1 MKFILTI
8 SIAAAFL
15 LCGCAVDEEVKPQ
28 QIDDEEEPVVTV
40 SEVTPYSVHI
50 EGMFGKE
57 NDTSLVAGVRYSLQ
71 NTRFVSTAGYVAEAE
86 YVSKGHYKLDLDGL
100 YSDTTYY
107 FCTYVYR
114 DGNYHNSDVYSFR
127 TNRLTAKT
135 NDASDIYSYGAQL
148 GLTLSES
155 IDSSKFKGSYGVYYS
170 TRSRV
175 IRESSV
181 LLCSPYSVTGLLPD
195 HDYYYAAFVCQK
207 TSGMRDVYIWGETKK
222 FTTPALSVVTDEP
235 DEIST
240 FSAHFQGQVSVKF
253 SDTDEL
259 GFLLFERNRNVTID
273 SVGVDSDQAIVKVD
287 ADYFDSVGY
296 GSFAATYKKLKSSKR
311 YFCRAYAII
320 HAKSGNSITS
330 KAYYGDIVEF
340 KTNSVEVQTSGS
352 ADLGLSVLWA
362 TANFGA
368 VSPDEYGTYVASNNS
383 ALNFTDGWRL
393 PTPDEAKE
401 LVDSCHWSWKKYRGV
416 YGATVT
422 SNDGTSIFIPAN
434 ISVGDAYTYG
444 VYMIDDLQDSRG
456 YTSSFSFVQDL
467 EDEVECQKN
476 AGNRVSVDSEIS
488 VRLVKD
494 R

>member
-1 MKFILTI
+1 M
-8 SIAAAFL
+8 AFML
-15 LCGCAVDEEVKPQ
+15 WGCAVEEEVKPQ
-28 QIDDEEEPVVTV
+28 PIDEDVDSLVVV
-40 SEVTPYSVHI
+40 SDVTPYSVHI
-50 EGMFGKE
+50 EGQFGRE

-86 YVSKGHYKLDLDGL
+86 FVSKGHYKLDLDGL

-114 DGNYHNSDVYSFR
+114 DGNYHNSDVYTFR

-135 NDASDIYSYGAQL
+135 NDAEDIYSYGAQL
-148 GLTLSES
+148 GLTLSED
-155 IDSSKFKGSYGVYYS
+155 IDSAKFKGSYGVYYS
-170 TRSRV
+170 TKSRV

-181 LLCSPYSVTGLLPD
+181 LVTTPYSVTGLLPD

-222 FTTPALSVVTDEP
+222 LTTPSLSVTTNEP
-235 DEIST
+235 DGISS
-240 FSAHFQGQVSVKF
+240 FSAHLNGSVSVKF

-273 SVGVDSDQAIVKVD
+273 SVGVDSDQTIVKVGAEEYD
-287 ADYFDSVGY
+287 PLSY
-296 GSFAATYKKLKSSKR
+296 GGFGATYVKLKSSKR

-320 HAKSGNSITS
+320 HAKSGNAVTS
-330 KAYYGDIVEF
+330 KAYYGDIVDF
-340 KTNSVEVQTSGS
+340 KTNSIDVQTSGS

-362 TANFGA
+362 TANYGA
-368 VSPDEYGTYVASNNS
+368 ISPEKLGTYLASSNS
-383 ALNFTDGWRL
+383 DVSSADGWRL
-393 PTPDEAKE
+393 PTADEVKE

-434 ISVGDAYTYG
+434 IAVGNAYTYG
-444 VYMIDDLQDSRG
+444 VYMIDDVQDSRG
-456 YTSSFSFVQDL
+456 FTSSYSFVQDL
-467 EDEVECQKN
+467 EDETECQKN
-476 AGNRVSVDSEIS
+476 AENRVSVDSEIG
-488 VRLVKD
+488 VRLVKG